1 MALFHPRLTQPIA
14 STNFERIGGFMRR
27 RDVLKLAA
35 SAGAAWAARPIASA
49 LSSSIP
55 IIDSHIHLFDTSR
68 PGGVPWPQK
77 SDSVIYKPALPG
89 RYAKIAEPLGVVG
102 AIAIEASPLTSDN
115 DWVLRVVADN
125 PIMVGMV
132 GDLIPGSPSY
142 LRELDRL
149 HANPLFL
156 GIRYGNLWN
165 RDLEL
170 DMKKPGFLAGLKR
183 LAELGLEL
191 DSANPNP
198 ALIRTIADISD
209 RIPDLRIVIDH
220 LPSSPI
226 PIAAPARREYWSR
239 LRHLSQNPRVF
250 IKLSEIPVRVDGVV
264 PMDPAFYKPRL
275 DAIWDVFGEDHILYG
290 SDWPNSDHL
299 ATYAETLA
307 IVRGYVAPKGHKV
320 CQKFFWQNSIAAYK
334 WHRRLP
340 NQRVLSQHHS

>member
-1 MALFHPRLTQPIA
+1 
-14 STNFERIGGFMRR
+14 MRR
-27 RDVLKLAA
+27 RDILKFAA
-35 SAGAAWAARPIASA
+35 SAGVVCATSSMASA
-49 LSSSIP
+49 LPSSIP
-55 IIDSHIHLFDTSR
+55 IIDSHVHLFDTSR
-68 PGGVPWPQK
+68 PGGVPWPEK

-102 AIAIEASPLTSDN
+102 AIAIEASPLASDN
-115 DWVLRVVADN
+115 DWVLRVAADN

-165 RDLEL
+165 RDLGL

-191 DSANPNP
+191 DSANPDP
-198 ALIRTIADISD
+198 ALIHAIADVSD
-209 RIPDLRIVIDH
+209 RIPNLRIVIDH

-226 PIAAPARREYWSR
+226 PTAAPARREYWSQ

-264 PMDPAFYKPRL
+264 PKNPAFYKERL

-307 IVRGYVAPKGHKV
+307 IVRGYVTPKGHKV

-340 NQRVLSQHHS
+340 NQPVL